1 MMASI
6 SSIRVCQQRLTHF
19 AQSTSKTDF
28 LEKIL
33 RIFQKTIKLCFLFQ
47 EKGEEAL
54 RLNKCFIQIGKSIE
68 VLGVFQGIHLVEEF
82 ACPDAQGLY
91 LIQRA
96 SLQKCIGRVFLFV
109 YNFLSNLRLAEKLD
123 LIHLPK
129 ITRIAIGQCSLLR
142 LATDIS
148 YLFYRLLAISEGI
161 RTGRLWQVAISVSKV
176 FTMTSSLI
184 LRMSNA
190 HAAFFVL
197 VLTSVSILTDLGS
210 LAKKENWI

>member
-6 SSIRVCQQRLTHF
+6 SSIRGCQQRLTHF
-19 AQSTSKTDF
+19 AQSASKADF
-28 LEKIL
+28 LEQIL
-33 RIFQKTIKLCFLFQ
+33 RIFQKTIKFCFLLQ

-54 RLNKCFIQIGKSIE
+54 RLNKCFIQVGKSIE
-68 VLGVFQGIHLVEEF
+68 IFGVFQGIHLVEEL
-82 ACPDAQGLY
+82 ACPEAQGLY

-96 SLQKCIGRVFLFV
+96 SLQKCIGRIFLFV
-109 YNFLSNLRLAEKLD
+109 YNFLSNLRLAENLD

-142 LATDIS
+142 LATDSS

-161 RTGRLWQVAISVSKV
+161 RTERLWQVAISASKV
-176 FTMTSSLI
+176 FTVTSSLI
-184 LRMSNA
+184 LRMLNTQA
-190 HAAFFVL
+190 TFFVL
-197 VLTSVSILTDLGS
+197 VLTGVSILTDLGN

>member
-6 SSIRVCQQRLTHF
+6 SSIQVCQQRLTHF

-28 LEKIL
+28 LEQIL
-33 RIFQKTIKLCFLFQ
+33 RIFQKTIKLCFLLQ

-54 RLNKCFIQIGKSIE
+54 RLNKCSIQIGKSIE
-68 VLGVFQGIHLVEEF
+68 ILGVFQGIHLVEEF

-96 SLQKCIGRVFLFV
+96 SLQKCTGRVFLFV
-109 YNFLSNLRLAEKLD
+109 YNFLSNLRLAENLD

-129 ITRIAIGQCSLLR
+129 SIRIAIGQCSLLR
-142 LATDIS
+142 VATDVS
-148 YLFYRLLAISEGI
+148 CLFYRLLAIPEGI

-176 FTMTSSLI
+176 FTVTSSLI
-184 LRMSNA
+184 LRMLNVQA
-190 HAAFFVL
+190 TFFVF
-197 VLTSVSILTDLGS
+197 VLTNVSILTDLRS
-210 LAKKENWI
+210 LAKKGNWI